1 MDAFVIRMPKTSQT
15 SSKSGNKGVSTDCKF
30 GNLES
35 KGDRLSKHLRLSSD
49 SISHQN
55 ITDSSSS
62 DVGALNKIKP
72 ERGQR
77 RISDLGGVV
86 VIEKLQK
93 YVEKLSS
100 PDVPSILKV
109 YFIRYYQ

>member
-1 MDAFVIRMPKTSQT
+1 MDAFVIRMSKTSQT
-15 SSKSGNKGVSTDCKF
+15 SSKRGNKDSSTDCKF
-30 GNLES
+30 GNLDS
-35 KGDRLSKHLRLSSD
+35 KGDRISKNRRLSSD
-49 SISHQN
+49 SVSHQN

-86 VIEKLQK
+86 VIEKIQK

-100 PDVPSILKV
+100 PDVPSVLKV
-109 YFIRYYQ
+109 

>member
-15 SSKSGNKGVSTDCKF
+15 SSKSGNEDSSTDCKF
-30 GNLES
+30 SNLDS
-35 KGDRLSKHLRLSSD
+35 KGDRLSKNLRLSSD
-49 SISHQN
+49 SVSRQN
-55 ITDSSSS
+55 FADSSSS

-72 ERGQR
+72 DRGQR

-93 YVEKLSS
+93 YVEKLSN
-100 PDVPSILKV
+100 PDIPSILKV
-109 YFIRYYQ
+109 

>member
-1 MDAFVIRMPKTSQT
+1 MDAFVIRMPKTSQK
-15 SSKSGNKGVSTDCKF
+15 SSKSGNKDSSTDCKF
-30 GNLES
+30 GNLDS
-35 KGDRLSKHLRLSSD
+35 KGDRLSKNLRLSSD
-49 SISHQN
+49 SVSHQN

-93 YVEKLSS
+93 YVEKLSN
-100 PDVPSILKV
+100 PDIPSILKV
-109 YFIRYYQ
+109 LFIRYYQ

>member
-1 MDAFVIRMPKTSQT
+1 MDAFVIRMPKNSQT
-15 SSKSGNKGVSTDCKF
+15 SSKRVNKDSSTDCKF
-30 GNLES
+30 GNLDS
-35 KGDRLSKHLRLSSD
+35 KGNRISKNRRLSSD
-49 SISHQN
+49 SVSHQN

-86 VIEKLQK
+86 VIEKIQK

-109 YFIRYYQ
+109 